1 MVMFYPSYSHTYL
14 AGHKPIAR
22 KISIAIVLLIVVD
35 HLRHGLEGGDV
46 GVGGRVNDVDL
57 W

>member
-1 MVMFYPSYSHTYL
+1 MFYPSYSHTYL
-14 AGHKPIAR
+14 AGDKPIAR

-57 W
+57 R